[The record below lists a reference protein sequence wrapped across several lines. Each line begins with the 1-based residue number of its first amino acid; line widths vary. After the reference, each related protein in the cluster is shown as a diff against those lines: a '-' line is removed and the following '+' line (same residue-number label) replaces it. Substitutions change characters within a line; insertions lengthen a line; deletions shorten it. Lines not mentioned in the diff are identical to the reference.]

1 MLLPLVKFEKSK
13 YLLANITGR
22 ANDQHNFHI
31 KNDIKM
37 NKITKQ
43 F

>member
-1 MLLPLVKFEKSK
+1 MLLPLVKLEKSK

-22 ANDQHNFHI
+22 TNYLHNFHI